1 MCRCM
6 HCPLCTTGC
15 CRRCTHPVLR
25 MQHSQHLRL
34 PSLHARLLRSPRR
47 LQRQTLVKTSAVHP
61 RHLVTALLM
70 ASFSWA
76 AALQYSGRNQRS
88 ARLGI
93 AVQSIVVLL
102 GFWRAPAGVIM
113 HERPLAC
120 WCWRRRSACCCCW
133 LWCCAALAAPCMDSL
148 VWPTCVKSGADDE
161 ANLHSRVWWFDDV
174 GMP

>member
-1 MCRCM
+1 
-6 HCPLCTTGC
+6 
-15 CRRCTHPVLR
+15 
-25 MQHSQHLRL
+25 MQV
-34 PSLHARLLRSPRR
+34 HAL
-47 LQRQTLVKTSAVHP
+47 SAVHDGILP
-61 RHLVTALLM
+61 PVHPPCTPHAAPAAQPAPPPAEPPCPPAAQPTLFDVKISAVHLRYLVTALLM
-70 ASFSWA
+70 ANFSWA

-133 LWCCAALAAPCMDSL
+133 LWCCAVLAAPCMDSL

-161 ANLHSRVWWFDDV
+161 ANLHRRGLMV
-174 GMP
+174 